1 MGSIADFTSWYFVV
15 CIHNAEID
23 WASFLFILPLLIRRN
38 KFSKSFFLFSYSST
52 RYPKG
57 VRDIDLELRSM

>member
-15 CIHNAEID
+15 CIHNVEID
-23 WASFLFILPLLIRRN
+23 WASFSIYNI
-38 KFSKSFFLFSYSST
+38 KSFFSFSYSST

-57 VRDIDLELRSM
+57 VRDINFELRSM